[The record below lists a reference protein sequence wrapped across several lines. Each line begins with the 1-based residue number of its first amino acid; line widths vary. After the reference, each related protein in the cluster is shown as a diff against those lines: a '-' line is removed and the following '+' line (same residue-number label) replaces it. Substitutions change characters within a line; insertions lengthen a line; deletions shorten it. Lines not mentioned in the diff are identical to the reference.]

1 MKTIKQLFKFGITGL
16 INNGISLGVYYI
28 VIFINAKWYLFGSV
42 LGFLVSVLN
51 AYFMNSKFVFKEKKE
66 DNSKKQIVKT
76 YILYTLNLVLGL
88 AILYISVEKLHIS
101 EKIAPFVS
109 LTITVPINFL
119 ANKIWVYKEI
129 N

>member
-1 MKTIKQLFKFGITGL
+1 MKTINQLFKFGITGL

-88 AILYISVEKLHIS
+88 AILYISVEKFHIS

-109 LTITVPINFL
+109 LIITVPINFL